1 MGWGMTQIKISEL
14 AIYPVKSLG
23 QISVEKVSVERFGF
37 NMDRRWMVVDTDG
50 QMITQRKK
58 SRMCLIQPSLDENHL
73 RLHAAG
79 MPQLDVVCSA
89 DQARCSVSVWDDQC
103 MALDCGDEAA
113 AWLSQFLETQ
123 CRLVF
128 FPEDEIR
135 QVDPTYAQPGDC
147 TAFSD
152 GFPVLLISQASLD
165 DLNRRLKAPV
175 QMRRFRP
182 NLVVSGC
189 EPFAEDEWKQI
200 RVGQVIF
207 RIVKPCSRCVIP
219 NIDPDTA
226 EKSAEPTR
234 TLSRFRR
241 RENKI
246 FFGQNL
252 IADSVGELQPGM
264 PIEILE

>member
-1 MGWGMTQIKISEL
+1 
-14 AIYPVKSLG
+14 
-23 QISVEKVSVERFGF
+23 
-37 NMDRRWMVVDTDG
+37 
-50 QMITQRKK
+50 
-58 SRMCLIQPSLDENHL
+58 
-73 RLHAAG
+73 
-79 MPQLDVVCSA
+79 
-89 DQARCSVSVWDDQC
+89 

-113 AWLSQFLETQ
+113 AWLSRFLEME

-135 QVDPTYAQPGDC
+135 QVDPTYARSGDR

-165 DLNRRLKAPV
+165 DLNRRLKTPV
-175 QMRRFRP
+175 AMRRFRP

-189 EPFAEDEWKQI
+189 EPFAEDGWKQI
-200 RVGQVIF
+200 RVGEVTF
-207 RIVKPCSRCVIP
+207 RVVKPCSRCVIP

-234 TLSRFRR
+234 TLSGFRR

-252 IADSVGELQPGM
+252 IADGMGKLELGM
-264 PIEILE
+264 PVEVLE